1 MNQDFKYIVVGRG
14 LMGAAAARHLAR
26 ATDGIAVIGPD
37 EPADKKSHTGVFA
50 SHYDEGRITRT
61 IDPDRDWARL
71 ANRSIARYP
80 EIERESGISFYTP
93 AGCLVVG
100 PARGNADDYIART
113 VDAAAALGAETTI
126 ADDAD
131 LKRRFPYFS
140 FPAGS
145 EGVHEAAG
153 AGYISPRNLVRAQSA
168 AAEKAGAAIIGDV
181 AVSIHDEGD
190 VVAVETSSG
199 KTYRG
204 EKVLLAAGGFS
215 IAENLL
221 PRPVDMTV
229 YARTVAFYE
238 VAEETAEAFAGMP
251 SLIAQGADGA
261 DGIYMLPPIRY
272 PDGKLYMKIGG
283 DPDDVRL
290 ASEPE
295 LRSWFRTD
303 GRQTAQEHLTRLISR
318 LVPELQP
325 LSTSSGSCVVSFTPS
340 GYPMIGY
347 TSSPRIAVLTGG
359 CGTAAK
365 SSDEIGRLGAEL
377 MLAGR
382 INEQDYATD
391 FKPYFR

>member
-1 MNQDFKYIVVGRG
+1 VNQDFKYIVVGRG

-215 IAENLL
+215 IADIRCQHFAVPVENIGT
-221 PRPVDMTV
+221 RRHQPVRWQNTRHDIRIADCIFDETAADHAV
-229 YARTVAFYE
+229 N
-238 VAEETAEAFAGMP
+238 AEE
-251 SLIAQGADGA
+251 
-261 DGIYMLPPIRY
+261 
-272 PDGKLYMKIGG
+272 
-283 DPDDVRL
+283 PDDQKTDAALGL
-290 ASEPE
+290 A
-295 LRSWFRTD
+295 
-303 GRQTAQEHLTRLISR
+303 
-318 LVPELQP
+318 
-325 LSTSSGSCVVSFTPS
+325 
-340 GYPMIGY
+340 
-347 TSSPRIAVLTGG
+347 
-359 CGTAAK
+359 
-365 SSDEIGRLGAEL
+365 
-377 MLAGR
+377 
-382 INEQDYATD
+382 
-391 FKPYFR
+391 